1 MEQLKVWQLAMDI
14 AKEIYVLTNE
24 FPSEEKFG
32 LTSQIRRA
40 AVSIASNIA
49 EGAGRYSD
57 KEFAHFLSI
66 ASGSSFEVR
75 TQLLIAASL
84 NYITKEKVD
93 PLVKRLSELEKMIFG
108 FRRTLK
114 KTNHLTSE
122 I

>member
-1 MEQLKVWQLAMDI
+1 MHHLEQLKVWQLAMEI
-14 AKEIYVLTNE
+14 AKDVYLITRD

-57 KEFAHFLSI
+57 KEFSQFLSI

-75 TQLLIAASL
+75 TQLLLAEQLDFASNDGITPVL
-84 NYITKEKVD
+84 NK
-93 PLVKRLSELEKMIFG
+93 LSELERMILG
-108 FRRTLK
+108 LRKSL
-114 KTNHLTSE
+114 N
-122 I
+122 

>member
-1 MEQLKVWQLAMDI
+1 MHNLEQLKVWQLAMDI

-114 KTNHLTSE
+114 NN
-122 I
+122 

>member
-1 MEQLKVWQLAMDI
+1 MHNVEQLKVWQLAMVI
-14 AKEIYVLTNE
+14 AKEVYIVTND
-24 FPSEEKFG
+24 FPSDEKFG
-32 LTSQIRRA
+32 LTSQIRRS

-75 TQLLIAASL
+75 TQLLIAVSL
-84 NYITKEKVD
+84 NYTSTDKVD
-93 PLVKRLSELEKMIFG
+93 PLSKSLSELEKMIFG

-114 KTNHLTSE
+114 NN
-122 I
+122 

>member
-1 MEQLKVWQLAMDI
+1 MHHLEQLKIWHVSMDI
-14 AKEIYVLTNE
+14 AKDIYLLTGK

-57 KEFAHFLSI
+57 KEFAQFLSI

-75 TQLLIAASL
+75 TQLLIAVSL
-84 NYITKEKVD
+84 KYVSTDEID
-93 PLVKRLSELEKMIFG
+93 PLLKGLSELEKMIFG
-108 FRRTLK
+108 FRKTLK
-114 KTNHLTSE
+114 DT

>member
-1 MEQLKVWQLAMDI
+1 MHNVEQLKVWQLAMDI
-14 AKEIYVLTNE
+14 AKETYALTNE

-40 AVSIASNIA
+40 VVSIASNIA
-49 EGAGRYSD
+49 EGSGRYSD

-75 TQLLIAASL
+75 TQLLIAISL
-84 NYITKEKVD
+84 NYVSKEKVD
-93 PLVKRLSELEKMIFG
+93 SVMKRLSELEKMIFG

-114 KTNHLTSE
+114 TN
-122 I
+122 

>member
-1 MEQLKVWQLAMDI
+1 MHHIEQLKVWKLSMEI
-14 AKEIYVLTNE
+14 AKDVYVITKD

-32 LTSQIRRA
+32 LTAQVRRA

-75 TQLLIAASL
+75 TQLLLSEQLGFTTTETLISIL
-84 NYITKEKVD
+84 NN
-93 PLVKRLSELEKMIFG
+93 LSELECMIQG
-108 FRRTLK
+108 LRKSLK
-114 KTNHLTSE
+114 TT
-122 I
+122 